1 MYKFNFISSSLYSP
15 RCGGCDEPITT
26 EVFSVALGKSWHPGH
41 FGTNPQRLID
51 NYYNAILNDFFV
63 WWIACVNCKTGLKT
77 DFVSDEEQ
85 RPFCDADCFAEFESK
100 LLE

>member
-1 MYKFNFISSSLYSP
+1 MLRGSP

-41 FGTNPQRLID
+41 FGMTLIPFEF
-51 NYYNAILNDFFV
+51 NSINIVVFV
-63 WWIACVNCKTGLKT
+63 FIYLFISACVNCKTGLKT

-85 RPFCDADCFAEFESK
+85 RPFCDADCFAEFEEK
-100 LLE
+100 EQQQ